1 MQREPQAGKGPLGGL
16 SKGGTK
22 GDGDAAC
29 LQSLDSAR
37 SSVDSAD
44 ESLIRANEYELIMNE
59 MERRFV
65 EGQKDADED
74 IISKLENEKSDL
86 QRQLRE
92 TNAELMVEAASRA
105 EQDSTVVDLGRQVA
119 MLQEQLHNATGLL
132 ESAAGPDAVAL
143 MTAQNGRLQAEN
155 IAESLNKAL
164 AAAQAEAAN
173 LRAQIGLQSSR
184 QVQELKQGIQVL
196 SQRCE
201 ELSKE
206 KEELI
211 AENKRNL
218 AKCKEDSESRFG
230 EQLRNINHQWKLSQ
244 ERAEK
249 EHKELL
255 TKLEAEL
262 ESIKSEFDNSSLK
275 EQIQGLLED
284 RQSLENVVAA
294 LRTQLQQ
301 NHLDKGQLDALASE
315 KDKSQLQ
322 ELVDLR
328 KLVAQSSQE
337 VAELRSNQAI
347 LREENAKLYEKIEI
361 MEDAEEALR
370 HVQARARALEAE
382 CGRLHAEKEEAEA
395 EAELLYSRWRTT
407 EQEALRFKR
416 LYSRNSN
423 LKDVIIEEEEEIAE
437 NVQYEVENEVDAAE
451 KGVSRQKIRPEE
463 VPTGQGALMG
473 WVERCEAMAG
483 RLRTAEANA
492 SRLATQMDHQEARVR
507 VLTEEKIALLQKNKE
522 LSDKV
527 VTLQRTSASVARS
540 KLLMNQYELKI
551 GQLENE
557 RGHLQKALAQLETE
571 LTKARGSRVDNR
583 DLESAAKQAIILEHS
598 LKHAKQAQNLLQV
611 KVSNLEELVTSL
623 EAGLNAVGSKLE
635 ESSAELAAAWATAS
649 GHQEA
654 ASSFSAQLAAC
665 QERAARLEQ
674 RMASALA
681 ADELT
686 LSLENGLRDL
696 VEELVTEVGDLKA
709 ALKAERL
716 KSSKQPEVL
725 QERINSAILLEKLG
739 QQKEQLQLAK
749 EENSCT
755 SGDWI
760 VRLEQ
765 QLCEMIEELECRK
778 NSITD
783 STTRQE
789 VEVDACGKLEAEVR
803 DLQARL
809 AQAQLQCQGLL
820 KEKNALENELLTLE
834 ASLQQKELL
843 MEEQRKLLQLQVSEK
858 DLEVKKVHAEATVKE
873 IELLLCRSRMSEG
886 MDCVTDGCGRLQ
898 EVKTALD
905 EIHETAVA
913 QMREQLASH
922 NPVNISQLQM
932 IHLQQLED
940 MKKRIDAQEIHLRE
954 NFAQKISQE
963 VEAVLK
969 NLEGAFDEKC
979 LNKVQ
984 NCVRKDVEAEMQKLN
999 TSFERQVLSLQE
1011 KHNQEIEVFK
1021 AESQSKFACLK
1032 ELDTKASNEKVEN
1045 ILKQDK
1051 ERHNES
1057 LLKGLER
1064 SVCSQLDACFQEIC
1078 EKWGEKC
1085 SKAALEGGQEVAAE
1099 VRAASLQLSNK
1110 YHQEME
1116 NLRKALKEANSKI
1129 QEQIKLEWEKSSEV
1143 TDLQQINDLL
1153 ADLRSSGLTVSTL
1166 LDLKSALE
1174 EKHKQEMDE
1183 LRSYFEQRCEK
1194 YTEDVI
1200 SQRSQSRKISI
1211 SSDEFQSGDFDQD
1224 KTKDCESFSEPPSL
1238 TSRPDVR
1245 LLEAVEAE
1253 WRDKFSRQE
1262 EKYEQQIKQ
1271 LAKDMQD
1278 AHQLEISQLLDATD
1292 QSERLRSEM
1301 LPRIHTFNL
1310 TREPVIEESVD
1321 EIPVWSKQIEQE
1333 VERRVAEET
1342 QKISTQID
1350 EEIAAIKK
1358 ASIQE
1363 QLALEEKHKKTAIE
1377 CIEQREKLIK
1387 ELEEKFQASLV
1398 ELQGKHEK
1406 QISNLKVKHEKE
1418 LGELEEELNKT
1429 HKENLELVLNEMNA
1443 KFAENLEGLEKL
1455 LAQAHQKEVLKLQQ
1469 SIEQQEESF
1478 VALLEDQAKRGAVS
1492 ELEFERRLQQ
1502 ERLDTVSALSQH
1514 LQAMLAGEQEVTEW
1528 PAEMEQLRQYLVT
1541 DAQSQVDKLK
1551 KQHQREMEVLRQQ
1564 LNEGGEA
1571 PLREQFLQQKQ
1582 VLNRE
1587 NELLRHLVS
1596 ELVRYLGQLDEQ
1608 LASFVD
1614 THALG
1619 SDTESN
1625 ASEEERRLRLAPD
1638 LSALSEALDLSQ
1650 LDAAQMRADLDACLL
1665 RLRREVADIIG
1676 VSEASLVGTKQ
1687 LDELKQLLAAS
1698 EAKVANLEARLD
1710 GRARDTISEGFGDDG
1725 APLGLEARL
1734 SRIEQLLE
1742 MVKAALQDEPH
1753 PSGPLLEQLV
1763 AEGQRLADETRR
1775 EKDDLHMQIECAD
1788 KQVRANRVFMD
1799 EQAAEREQER
1809 DEFARQLQQL
1819 KDALKDKDK
1828 DKHEIVRLAKEVEF
1842 LEGLGRENTVQL
1854 QKAQATAA
1862 DAAAQFKAANDKVQV
1877 LREVVKT
1884 LEGQLEDKS
1893 KSEAELK
1900 LQLSDLQT
1908 AFNQESRVLSEQ
1920 LDALKNDHSSIDLLD
1935 QIGTLEEQLNDYK
1948 RKLEEKV
1955 SQETPAQAE
1964 MNLQLKTIEMTLDK
1978 RTKELERVHKR
1989 TELSDIAEGVTSP
2002 ESTDRVRSPLTSL
2015 RRLQDKLQNHTRA
2028 EDAAFAHIK
2037 KLEIELSSARRA
2049 EEGLQI
2055 ERCELQKRVEDQL
2068 QQITSLQAR
2077 LDQQRFQQS
2086 SLEQLQSSNVRQVQL
2101 RSAEQLE
2108 NLKEKLAAKETEV
2121 KEVKSQLEKT
2131 KRVLSEQEALA
2142 VQREREF
2149 AEENQ
2154 KLREMLEVTE
2164 EETAR
2169 RATSS
2174 PGKFSSHLMNS
2185 LVAEKN
2191 AEIEELSLQVQVLRE
2206 RLDSVHHT
2214 LETSDSNKEQLL
2226 ETVHELRMANR
2237 ETRSHST
2244 MIRSGD
2250 QEVLRATAY
2259 EVESFD
2265 STFIESVRPPSSFA
2279 CSPLQKSFSRNEVI
2293 VESPPV
2299 QPEEEQPDQNVA
2311 ALQQELNEKE
2321 AELAA
2326 KQEENEQ
2333 LKKELTSISTR
2344 FEEYAQKIQ
2353 NELSMCLQAEA
2364 ASEASLD
2371 ISIASENLQKILAR
2385 VQDGGVEVLSLS
2397 ELAVLSK
2404 HASGS
2409 VPETQSMATQTIRSS
2424 LTEATLLANLKRET
2438 AAAAQEAA
2446 RREKILEEQIVSLKM
2461 ALEESGRRVTELE
2474 ESYATE
2480 KQIATDA
2487 RLALLKHGPDSF
2499 QYQSRI
2505 QILNERVEF
2514 TERQLQQSKLD
2525 LDKER
2530 SRANA
2535 LESALGSAETESLLT
2550 KADLE
2555 GETFRHNVTR
2565 RNFNTLQ
2572 ELINSKDKEFSH
2584 KKGQLE
2590 QEVNRLQSLLQ
2601 QLDSSKEQSPKVK
2614 IEDNEEMLNFHG
2626 DNQAE
2631 VSQRF
2636 TRHHLRHLLAQLQ
2649 EEREKNVQMHFKTLE
2664 LQDMVSALKET
2675 EMRLLE
2681 RHDRDK
2687 KDFDRHRAELEQ
2699 RLSDA
2704 RSSLIAEVAKLRQE
2718 LAAVTTRDRQ
2728 CDHEAT
2734 FDAERRSWSA
2744 ERGRLLTE
2752 AQLLSHR
2759 AQEAEAALTQEKA
2772 NHILERMKAQY
2783 KAAKDTSS
2791 IVDHDKVEYL
2801 HEKCLHSESRC
2812 KSLKWQKRYL
2822 QLVITSFQAT
2832 LDAVKAR
2839 QPQALPQPALSP
2851 LSRFRAAALVVV
2863 SIHRMQFIVKTHLRL
2878 YRVSSTIVLK
2888 RIHDAIVDNP
2898 EPRLEPC
2905 APAILPVSNKVQ
2917 YETPKSRNLVSKH

>member
-1 MQREPQAGKGPLGGL
+1 MQREPRAGKGPLGGL
-16 SKGGTK
+16 SKGGTR
-22 GDGDAAC
+22 GDGDVAC

-65 EGQKDADED
+65 EGQKDTDED

-105 EQDSTVVDLGRQVA
+105 ELDSTVVDLGRQVA

-155 IAESLNKAL
+155 TADNLNKAL

-284 RQSLENVVAA
+284 RQSLENVVAS

-337 VAELRSNQAI
+337 TAELRSNQAI

-437 NVQYEVENEVDAAE
+437 NVQFEVENEVDAAE

-473 WVERCEAMAG
+473 WVERCEALAG

-635 ESSAELAAAWATAS
+635 ESSAELAAAWVTAS

-674 RMASALA
+674 RMASALT

-686 LSLENGLRDL
+686 LALENGLRDL
-696 VEELVTEVGDLKA
+696 VEELVTEVGDLKV

-716 KSSKQPEVL
+716 KSSRRPEVL
-725 QERINSAILLEKLG
+725 QERINSAVLLEKLG

-778 NSITD
+778 NSNTD

-789 VEVDACGKLEAEVR
+789 VEVDAGGKLEAEVR

-843 MEEQRKLLQLQVSEK
+843 MEEHRKLLQLQVSEK

-886 MDCVTDGCGRLQ
+886 MDSVSDGCGRLH
-898 EVKTALD
+898 EVKAALD
-905 EIHETAVA
+905 EVHETAVA
-913 QMREQLASH
+913 QMREQLANH
-922 NPVNISQLQM
+922 EPVNISQLQM
-932 IHLQQLED
+932 KHLQQLED
-940 MKKRIDAQEIHLRE
+940 LKKRIDVQEVHLRE
-954 NFAQKISQE
+954 NFAQQILQE
-963 VEAVLK
+963 VESVLK

-984 NCVRKDVEAEMQKLN
+984 SCVRKDVEAEMQKLN

-1032 ELDTKASNEKVEN
+1032 EKLDAKANNEKVEN

-1099 VRAASLQLSNK
+1099 VKAASLQLSNK

-1129 QEQIKLEWEKSSEV
+1129 QEQIKLEWEKSCEV
-1143 TDLQQINDLL
+1143 TDLQQIKDLL

-1238 TSRPDVR
+1238 TRPDVR

-1301 LPRIHTFNL
+1301 LPRINTFNI

-1321 EIPVWSKQIEQE
+1321 EVPVWSKQIEQE

-1363 QLALEEKHKKTAIE
+1363 QLALEEKHKNTVIE

-1387 ELEEKFQASLV
+1387 DLEEKFQASLV

-1406 QISNLKVKHEKE
+1406 QISKLKVKHEKE

-1429 HKENLELVLNEMNA
+1429 HKENLELVLKEMNA

-1564 LNEGGEA
+1564 LIEGGEA

-1650 LDAAQMRADLDACLL
+1650 LDADQIRADLDACLL

-1763 AEGQRLADETRR
+1763 AEGQRLADEARR

-1893 KSEAELK
+1893 KREAELK

-1964 MNLQLKTIEMTLDK
+1964 MNLQLKTLEMTLDK

-1989 TELSDIAEGVTSP
+1989 TEFSDIAEGVTSP

-2028 EDAAFAHIK
+2028 EDAAFAHIT
-2037 KLEIELSSARRA
+2037 KLEIELASARRA

-2174 PGKFSSHLMNS
+2174 PGKFSNHLMNS

-2279 CSPLQKSFSRNEVI
+2279 CSPLQKSLSRNEVI

-2299 QPEEEQPDQNVA
+2299 QPEGEQPEQNLA
-2311 ALQQELNEKE
+2311 ALQQELNEKK

-2353 NELSMCLQAEA
+2353 NELSTCLQAEA

-2404 HASGS
+2404 HTSGS
-2409 VPETQSMATQTIRSS
+2409 VLETQSMATQTIRSS

-2446 RREKILEEQIVSLKM
+2446 QREKILEEQIVSLKM

-2505 QILNERVEF
+2505 QMLNERVEF

-2535 LESALGSAETESLLT
+2535 LESALGSAETENLLT

-2555 GETFRHNVTR
+2555 GETFRHNVTK
-2565 RNFNTLQ
+2565 RNFSTLQ
-2572 ELINSKDKEFSH
+2572 ELINSKDKEFSN

-2601 QLDSSKEQSPKVK
+2601 QLNSSKEQSPKVK
-2614 IEDNEEMLNFHG
+2614 IEDNEEVLNFHG

-2631 VSQRF
+2631 
-2636 TRHHLRHLLAQLQ
+2636 LQ

-2718 LAAVTTRDRQ
+2718 LATVTTRDHQ

-2734 FDAERRSWSA
+2734 FDAERRSWSV
-2744 ERGRLLTE
+2744 ERSRLLTE

-2759 AQEAEAALTQEKA
+2759 AQDAEAALTQERA

-2783 KAAKDTSS
+2783 KTAKDTSS
-2791 IVDHDKVEYL
+2791 IVDHDRVEYL

-2863 SIHRMQFIVKTHLRL
+2863 SINRMQFIVKTHLRL

-2905 APAILPVSNKVQ
+2905 APAILPVSNRVQ
-2917 YETPKSRNLVSKH
+2917 YETPKSRNLASRH